1 MTKPTFPL
9 VESTVSSHIIQALLQ
24 HWLEDWSIATMF
36 HREFTT
42 QHIHQIKPC
51 DGPKVTLRPM
61 LIKEKGKWIYLVELW
76 KKIFQKVKFWRWSIS
91 TSKKTC
97 WQISDVLED
106 AADVKGAFKV
116 LILLEIVISAN
127 PYCRSPGDN

>member
-1 MTKPTFPL
+1 M
-9 VESTVSSHIIQALLQ
+9 
-24 HWLEDWSIATMF
+24 
-36 HREFTT
+36 
-42 QHIHQIKPC
+42 
-51 DGPKVTLRPM
+51 
-61 LIKEKGKWIYLVELW
+61 
-76 KKIFQKVKFWRWSIS
+76 S